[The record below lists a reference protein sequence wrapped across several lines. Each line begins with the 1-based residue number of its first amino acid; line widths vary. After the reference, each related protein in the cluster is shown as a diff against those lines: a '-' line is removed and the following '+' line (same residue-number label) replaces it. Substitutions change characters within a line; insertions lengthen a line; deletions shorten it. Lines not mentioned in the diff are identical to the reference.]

1 MNLTKKLFPHFSD
14 LVYSPPKDNDSLPG
28 NFVAEYS
35 EIILC
40 WRPFDNSQCQ
50 IAL

>member
-28 NFVAEYS
+28 TFVAEYS

-40 WRPFDNSQCQ
+40 WRPYDNSQCQ